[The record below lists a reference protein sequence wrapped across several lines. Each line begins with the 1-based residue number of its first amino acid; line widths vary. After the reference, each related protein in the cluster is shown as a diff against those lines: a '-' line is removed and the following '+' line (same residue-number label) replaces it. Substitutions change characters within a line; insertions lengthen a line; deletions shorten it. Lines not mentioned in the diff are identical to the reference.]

1 MKYIFRMFLIGI
13 LLASIA
19 ACGTPEEKKMKFFQ
33 KGMAL
38 YEQADYGRARLEFKN
53 AIQIDPKFSEGYHML
68 GMVELKEK
76 TFKKAYQY
84 SVQIRCLEPGQY
96 RRPDRV
102 WKAAACGKAP
112 AKAMEAAQSRLLET
126 QPNNSQALILKGA
139 ALLLPKSDS
148 TCHCPV

>member
-13 LLASIA
+13 LLASLA

-33 KGMAL
+33 KGRVL

-53 AIQIDPKFSEGYHML
+53 AIQIDPKFSDGYRML

-76 TFKKAYQY
+76 NFKKAYQY
-84 SVQIRCLEPGQY
+84 LSKSIALNPEQY

-102 WKAAACGKAP
+102 WAIDACGQITGSSP
-112 AKAMEAAQSRLLET
+112 ESVREG
-126 QPNNSQALILKGA
+126 P
-139 ALLLPKSDS
+139 
-148 TCHCPV
+148 